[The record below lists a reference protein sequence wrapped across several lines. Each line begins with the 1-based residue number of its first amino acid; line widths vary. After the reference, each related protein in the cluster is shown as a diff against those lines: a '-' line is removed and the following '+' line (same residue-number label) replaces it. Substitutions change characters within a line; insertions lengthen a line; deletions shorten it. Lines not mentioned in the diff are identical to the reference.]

1 MANIF
6 EDIVNDIPIKE
17 SKTKKILKWVIRIGI
32 LLIFGAFI
40 LGQIKIKSINK
51 VNNFEKTLQENTQ
64 AVKDL
69 KQETETGFNAVNK
82 RIDKVYDDG
91 NKVFND
97 FQDFN
102 LKQLGLI
109 IDYGQ
114 SNKDMLKRML
124 DLNMNEKSKTVE
136 NQLEQA
142 KTVGNQQ
149 EQAKSKTLP
158 KDSLNVIIKPVDKK
172 NNK

>member
-17 SKTKKILKWVIRIGI
+17 SKTKKILKWVIRIAV
-32 LLIFGAFI
+32 LLIGIAFI
-40 LGQIKIKSINK
+40 AGQIKIRSINK
-51 VNNFEKTLQENTQ
+51 VNNFEKSLQENTQ
-64 AVKDL
+64 AIKDL
-69 KQETETGFNAVNK
+69 KQETQSGFKAVNE

-91 NKVFND
+91 SKAFTD

-102 LKQLGLI
+102 LKQLELI

-124 DLNMNEKSKTVE
+124 DLNMSEKSKTVG

-142 KTVGNQQ
+142 KTKIQ
-149 EQAKSKTLP
+149 P
-158 KDSLNVIIKPVDKK
+158 KDSISIIVRQIDKK
-172 NNK
+172 

>member
-17 SKTKKILKWVIRIGI
+17 SKTKKILKWVIRIAV
-32 LLIFGAFI
+32 LLIVGAFI
-40 LGQIKIKSINK
+40 AGQIKIRSINK

-69 KQETETGFNAVNK
+69 KQETQAGFKAVNQ

-91 NKVFND
+91 SKTFTD

-124 DLNMNEKSKTVE
+124 DLNMNEKSKTVG

-142 KTVGNQQ
+142 K
-149 EQAKSKTLP
+149 SKTQP
-158 KDSLNVIIKPVDKK
+158 KDSFNIKVIKQI
-172 NNK
+172 NK

>member
-17 SKTKKILKWVIRIGI
+17 SKTKKILKWVIRIAV
-32 LLIFGAFI
+32 LLIVGAFI
-40 LGQIKIKSINK
+40 AGQIKIRSINK

-69 KQETETGFNAVNK
+69 KQETQAGFKAVNQ

-91 NKVFND
+91 SKTFTD

-114 SNKDMLKRML
+114 SIKDMLKRML
-124 DLNMNEKSKTVE
+124 DLNMNEKSKTVG

-142 KTVGNQQ
+142 KV
-149 EQAKSKTLP
+149 KTQP
-158 KDSLNVIIKPVDKK
+158 KDSFNIKIKQVIPDKK
-172 NNK
+172 

>member
-17 SKTKKILKWVIRIGI
+17 SKTKKILKWVIRIAV
-32 LLIFGAFI
+32 LLIVGAFI
-40 LGQIKIKSINK
+40 AGQIKIRSINK

-69 KQETETGFNAVNK
+69 KQETQAGFKAVNQ

-91 NKVFND
+91 SKTFTD

-124 DLNMNEKSKTVE
+124 DLNMNEKSKTVG

-142 KTVGNQQ
+142 KV
-149 EQAKSKTLP
+149 KTQP
-158 KDSLNVIIKPVDKK
+158 KDSFNIKIKQVIPDKK
-172 NNK
+172 

>member
-17 SKTKKILKWVIRIGI
+17 SKTKKILKWVIRIAV
-32 LLIFGAFI
+32 LLIGIAFI
-40 LGQIKIKSINK
+40 AGQIKIKSINK

-64 AVKDL
+64 AIKDL
-69 KQETETGFNAVNK
+69 KQETQAGFKAVNQ

-91 NKVFND
+91 SKSFND

-142 KTVGNQQ
+142 K
-149 EQAKSKTLP
+149 SKTQP
-158 KDSLNVIIKPVDKK
+158 KDSFNIKVRQVIPDKK
-172 NNK
+172 

>member
-17 SKTKKILKWVIRIGI
+17 SKTKKILKWVIRIAV
-32 LLIFGAFI
+32 LLIVGAFI
-40 LGQIKIKSINK
+40 AGQIKIRSINK

-69 KQETETGFNAVNK
+69 KQETQAGFKAVNQ

-91 NKVFND
+91 SKAFND

-124 DLNMNEKSKTVE
+124 DLNMNEKSKTVG

-142 KTVGNQQ
+142 KV
-149 EQAKSKTLP
+149 KTQP
-158 KDSLNVIIKPVDKK
+158 KDSFNIKIKQVIPDKK
-172 NNK
+172 